1 MWLRNENIKTKYFI
15 GKKQILSFSENKTFA
30 LWQSFMP
37 HRNSIVNRVGIEYY
51 SIEIYPNPN
60 FFFSFDPT
68 ATFEKWA
75 AVEVNTHEITHENM
89 EAITIPSGLY
99 TVFLHTGLSNCA
111 EKTYRSIFEMWLPV
125 SAYQLD
131 DRPHFAVMGEKY
143 KKNDVSSEEE
153 IWIPIKAKTH

>member
-60 FFFSFDPT
+60 
-68 ATFEKWA
+68 
-75 AVEVNTHEITHENM
+75 
-89 EAITIPSGLY
+89 L
-99 TVFLHTGLSNCA
+99 FLFISSKC
-111 EKTYRSIFEMWLPV
+111 
-125 SAYQLD
+125 
-131 DRPHFAVMGEKY
+131 HF
-143 KKNDVSSEEE
+143 
-153 IWIPIKAKTH
+153 